1 MQLILLY
8 YQNENN
14 KEKVKMMIEKLRGPE
29 NIMHR
34 NDANPII
41 TVEDFPVP
49 VDAVFNCGQTMYNGQ
64 TVLLI
69 AALYKEENASGSITG
84 IHVARSNDG
93 INFEIDKEPFCDKRD
108 WAGNCPGNYDC
119 WVIDP
124 RITKID
130 DTYYII
136 RPAQV
141 SNSGPAAVLEKTKD
155 FKTCEFIDCIALP
168 SNRVPCLFPEKIG
181 DYYVRLDRPYNL
193 HDQEEPECIPDSE
206 QLRAGIWISYS
217 PDLIFW
223 GKHRPLVYPESIS
236 KYANWKMGPTPP
248 IKTKEGWLEIIHGVF
263 KENSEFCYSIG
274 VMLLDL
280 DDPQKIIG
288 VSDNWILTPT
298 ESYETNGRVENVV
311 FPCGA
316 IADHETDTLRIYYGA
331 ADTCIGL
338 ATGKISELVAACKA
352 GQTASESIAERQ

>member
-1 MQLILLY
+1 
-8 YQNENN
+8 
-14 KEKVKMMIEKLRGPE
+14 
-29 NIMHR
+29 
-34 NDANPII
+34 
-41 TVEDFPVP
+41 
-49 VDAVFNCGQTMYNGQ
+49 MYNGQ
-64 TVLLI
+64 TILLI

>member
-1 MQLILLY
+1 
-8 YQNENN
+8 
-14 KEKVKMMIEKLRGPE
+14 
-29 NIMHR
+29 MHR

-64 TVLLI
+64 TILLI

-236 KYANWKMGPTPP
+236 KYAN
-248 IKTKEGWLEIIHGVF
+248 
-263 KENSEFCYSIG
+263 
-274 VMLLDL
+274 
-280 DDPQKIIG
+280 
-288 VSDNWILTPT
+288 
-298 ESYETNGRVENVV
+298 
-311 FPCGA
+311 
-316 IADHETDTLRIYYGA
+316 
-331 ADTCIGL
+331 
-338 ATGKISELVAACKA
+338 
-352 GQTASESIAERQ
+352 

>member
-1 MQLILLY
+1 
-8 YQNENN
+8 
-14 KEKVKMMIEKLRGPE
+14 MIEKLRGPE

-64 TVLLI
+64 TILLI

-155 FKTCEFIDCIALP
+155 FKTCEFVDCIALP

-263 KENSEFCYSIG
+263 KENGEFCYSIG

>member
-1 MQLILLY
+1 M
-8 YQNENN
+8 
-14 KEKVKMMIEKLRGPE
+14 
-29 NIMHR
+29 
-34 NDANPII
+34 
-41 TVEDFPVP
+41 
-49 VDAVFNCGQTMYNGQ
+49 
-64 TVLLI
+64 
-69 AALYKEENASGSITG
+69 
-84 IHVARSNDG
+84 
-93 INFEIDKEPFCDKRD
+93 
-108 WAGNCPGNYDC
+108 
-119 WVIDP
+119 
-124 RITKID
+124 
-130 DTYYII
+130 
-136 RPAQV
+136 
-141 SNSGPAAVLEKTKD
+141 
-155 FKTCEFIDCIALP
+155 
-168 SNRVPCLFPEKIG
+168 
-181 DYYVRLDRPYNL
+181 
-193 HDQEEPECIPDSE
+193 
-206 QLRAGIWISYS
+206 
-217 PDLIFW
+217 
-223 GKHRPLVYPESIS
+223 YPESIS

-263 KENSEFCYSIG
+263 KENGEFCYSIG

>member
-1 MQLILLY
+1 
-8 YQNENN
+8 
-14 KEKVKMMIEKLRGPE
+14 MIEKLRGPE

-64 TVLLI
+64 TILLI

-93 INFEIDKEPFCDKRD
+93 INFEIDKEPFCYKRD

-155 FKTCEFIDCIALP
+155 FKTCEFVDCIALP

-263 KENSEFCYSIG
+263 KGNSEFCYSIG

>member
-1 MQLILLY
+1 
-8 YQNENN
+8 
-14 KEKVKMMIEKLRGPE
+14 MMIEKLRGPE

-64 TVLLI
+64 TILLI

-155 FKTCEFIDCIALP
+155 FKTCEFVDCIALP

-206 QLRAGIWISYS
+206 QLSAGIWISYS

-263 KENSEFCYSIG
+263 KENGEFCYSIG